1 METLINDDKQQQVA
15 EEAAQLEQEILSAL
29 KHGTFRLLDGLPFGQ
44 GDELEMQYDITFR
57 ELTAGDIID
66 AQLASERVVE
76 TKQGPQLV
84 SSPSQ
89 MGLEMLRRQIA
100 KVGVINGPL
109 SLLMLKK
116 LSQRDFHR
124 VSLASDLRD
133 LAQAASMMPERG
145 RVVAVSE

>member
-1 METLINDDKQQQVA
+1 MKDQDNSHQLSDEAME
-15 EEAAQLEQEILSAL
+15 LEQDILGAL
-29 KHGTFRLLDGLPFGQ
+29 KSGTFRLLDGLPFGT
-44 GDELEMQYDITFR
+44 GEEMEMQFDMTFR

-76 TKQGPQLV
+76 TRSGPQLV

-124 VSLASDLRD
+124 VSLATDLRD
-133 LAQAASMMPERG
+133 VAQAASMTPERG
-145 RVVAVSE
+145 RVAAVSE

>member
-1 METLINDDKQQQVA
+1 MS
-15 EEAAQLEQEILSAL
+15 EEALTLQMEILEAL
-29 KHGTFRLLDGLPFGQ
+29 KHGTFRLLDGLPFGT
-44 GDELEMQYDITFR
+44 GEELEMQYDITFR

-76 TKQGPQLV
+76 TRQGPQLV
-84 SSPSQ
+84 SSPAQ

-109 SLLMLKK
+109 SLLLLKK

-124 VSLASDLRD
+124 VSLATDLRD
-133 LAQAASMMPERG
+133 VAQAAAMLPDRG

>member
-1 METLINDDKQQQVA
+1 MHENDNSHQLSDD
-15 EEAAQLEQEILSAL
+15 AAQFEQDILDAL
-29 KHGTFRLLDGLPFGQ
+29 KNGTFRLLDGLPFGT
-44 GDELEMQYDITFR
+44 GEELEMQYDVTFR

-76 TKQGPQLV
+76 TKAGPQLV

-124 VSLASDLRD
+124 LTLATDMRD
-133 LAQAASMMPERG
+133 VAQAAAMTPERG
-145 RVVAVSE
+145 RVAAVSE

>member
-1 METLINDDKQQQVA
+1 METLINDNKQQQVA

-124 VSLASDLRD
+124 VSLATDLRD

>member
-29 KHGTFRLLDGLPFGQ
+29 QHGTFRLLDGLPFGQ

-124 VSLASDLRD
+124 VSLATDLRD

>member
-1 METLINDDKQQQVA
+1 MTEFKSPEQ
-15 EEAAQLEQEILSAL
+15 EALDFQQEILDSL
-29 KHGTFRLLDGLPFGQ
+29 KHGTFRLLDGIPYGV
-44 GDELEMQYDITFR
+44 GEEMEMQHDISFR

-66 AQLASERVVE
+66 AQMASERVVE
-76 TKQGPQLV
+76 TKAGPQLV

-109 SLLMLKK
+109 SLVLLKK

-124 VSLASDLRD
+124 ISLATDLRD
-133 LAQAASMMPERG
+133 VAQAAAMTPERG
-145 RVVAVSE
+145 RVAAVSE